1 MYISLIQNV
10 ALLLALSAIYGLI
23 TRMRKGGEAWA
34 GTITGFLFGGV
45 AITGML
51 MPFQYAPGIIYDGRS
66 IIMAMA
72 GLFGGWGTA
81 AVSMVI
87 AGSYRAYLG
96 GPGIWAGLSTIIGCA
111 MVGLAFR
118 RAYGSRP
125 ERLSILSL
133 YGFGIII
140 HIVMLACQL
149 LLIPWPTGLAVISRI
164 WHPVLLIFPVAT
176 VLLGIF
182 MGNEER
188 RIRTERKLSANEAL
202 LHETQQIS
210 KIGGWEYDVEKKRLT
225 WTNEVFR
232 IHELPPDYNPN
243 SIQSDL
249 QFYAP
254 DARKTIEAAFDNAV
268 ERGDSYDL
276 TLPFK
281 TAKGNNLWV
290 RTIGKAEFRDGKPV
304 RVFGN
309 IMDITERK
317 QAEDALRESE
327 ESYMMLFREMQNGF
341 AHNEIICDSQG
352 RPINSRYLAIN
363 PAFERITGRKAED
376 VVGKTILEV
385 FPALEPKWIETFG
398 RVALTGEPAHFEMS
412 AAELGIWFEV
422 SAFRPAPNHYACTF
436 SDITERKRAEEE
448 LNIYRDQLE
457 ILVKERTH
465 ELEVAREALTNNV
478 EELKQRSEELEQAN
492 IRLQEVDRL
501 KSMFIASMSHE
512 LRTPLNSIIG
522 FTGIILQGLV
532 GPISEEQG
540 KQLAMVKNSANH
552 LLSLINDVI
561 DISKIEA
568 GKVELY
574 SEEFDLS
581 SLIQDI
587 VRSFEIEAKKKG
599 LQLAIN
605 IPDELIM
612 KSDERRIKQVI
623 MNLVSNAIKFTERG
637 SVHISA
643 RAVSNTR
650 GQAPRERKGERQ
662 NDSALPLAPC
672 PLPHDRNF
680 VEVSVADT
688 GIGIHQEDM
697 EKLFVAFSRIHIK
710 DSPIIEGSGIG
721 LYLSKKIVAMLDGEI
736 RAESEFGKGS
746 RFVVK
751 IPIKTTDDRPKTID
765 QGEGSEK
772 F

>member
-1 MYISLIQNV
+1 MYISLVQNA
-10 ALLLALSAIYGLI
+10 ALLLALTAIYGLI
-23 TRMRKGGEAWA
+23 TRMRRSEGWA
-34 GTITGFLFGGV
+34 VTLAGLLFGGV
-45 AITGML
+45 AVAGML
-51 MPFQYAPGIIYDGRS
+51 MPFKYAPGIIYDGRS
-66 IIMAMA
+66 IVMAMA
-72 GLFGGWGTA
+72 GLFGGWVTA
-81 AVSMVI
+81 AVSMVV
-87 AGSYRAYLG
+87 AGSFRAYLG
-96 GPGIWAGLSTIIGCA
+96 GPGIWAGLATIIGCG
-111 MVGLAFR
+111 MVGMAFR
-118 RAYGSRP
+118 RACNDQP

-133 YGFGIII
+133 YGFGIIV

-149 LLIPWPTGLAVISRI
+149 LLIPWPNGLAVISRI
-164 WHPVLLIFPVAT
+164 WHPILLIFPAAT

-188 RIRTERKLSANEAL
+188 RIQTERRLSASEAL
-202 LHETQQIS
+202 LHETQNIS
-210 KIGGWEYDVEKKRLT
+210 KIGGWKYDVEKKRLT
-225 WTNEVFR
+225 WTDEVFR
-232 IHELPPDYNPN
+232 IHELPPDYDPN
-243 SIQSDL
+243 NIQSDF

-254 DARKTIEAAFDNAV
+254 DARKIIETAFYNAV
-268 ERGDSYDL
+268 ERGEPYDL
-276 TLPFK
+276 TLPFI

-290 RTIGKAEFRDGKPV
+290 RTIGKTELHDGKAF
-304 RVFGN
+304 RVVGN

-317 QAEDALRESE
+317 LAEEALRESE
-327 ESYMMLFREMQNGF
+327 ENYLMLFREMQNGF

-385 FPALEPKWIETFG
+385 FPTLEPNWIETFG

-412 AAELGIWFEV
+412 ADELGIWFEV
-422 SAFRPAPNHYACTF
+422 SAFRPAPNQYACTF

-448 LNIYRDQLE
+448 LKIYHNHLE
-457 ILVKERTH
+457 VLVKERTR
-465 ELEVAREALTNNV
+465 ELEAAREALTNNV

-492 IRLQEVDRL
+492 IRLKEVDRL

-532 GPISEEQG
+532 GPISEEQS
-540 KQLAMVKNSANH
+540 KQLAMVKSSANH

-574 SEEFDLS
+574 IEEFDLS
-581 SLIQDI
+581 YIMQD
-587 VRSFEIEAKKKG
+587 VVKSFQIAAEKKG
-599 LQLAIN
+599 LRLALN
-605 IPDELIM
+605 IPEELIM

-623 MNLVSNAIKFTERG
+623 INLVSNAVKFTERG

-643 RAVSNTR
+643 RAGSSFK
-650 GQAPRERKGERQ
+650 GQVPSKSQ
-662 NDSALPLAPC
+662 NDSALPLTPC
-672 PLPHDRNF
+672 PLPLNRNF

-688 GIGIHQEDM
+688 GIGIRQEDI
-697 EKLFVAFSRIHIK
+697 EKLFVAFSRIHVK

-721 LYLSKKIVAMLDGEI
+721 LYLSKKIVDMLGGEI
-736 RAESEFGKGS
+736 KAESEFGKGS

-751 IPIKTTDDRPKTID
+751 IPIKTTDDRPMTID

-772 F
+772 Y